1 MATSARRSSTANH
14 TRHGATGRS
23 VVGRQA
29 VGRVVAGKKAKA
41 VVKLAKPAANKV
53 AKPTGRKLG
62 LPEFTGRLVGAEPDL
77 STRIK
82 DIVRGD

>member
-1 MATSARRSSTANH
+1 M
-14 TRHGATGRS
+14 
-23 VVGRQA
+23 
-29 VGRVVAGKKAKA
+29 VAGKKAKA